1 MSEEYIPSF
10 EFMSMNQGEQVS
22 QESWVDDP
30 TLLTDGSHSVKILQD
45 GKVSSRDVSV
55 NRSIN
60 SLDVKYT
67 AGDYEVVH
75 TIKPNGLTYTTKN
88 YMGPEPGIPRTM
100 ASKGMWRYYNRKG

>member
-30 TLLTDGSHSVKILQD
+30 TLLTEGAHSVKIVQE
-45 GKVSSRDVSV
+45 GRVSSRDVSV
-55 NRSIN
+55 KR
-60 SLDVKYT
+60 SLDSLEVRYT

-75 TIKPNGLTYTTKN
+75 SIKPNGLTYTTKN
-88 YMGPEPGIPRTM
+88 YMGPEPGIPRTT
-100 ASKGMWRYYNRKG
+100 ASKGMWRYYGR